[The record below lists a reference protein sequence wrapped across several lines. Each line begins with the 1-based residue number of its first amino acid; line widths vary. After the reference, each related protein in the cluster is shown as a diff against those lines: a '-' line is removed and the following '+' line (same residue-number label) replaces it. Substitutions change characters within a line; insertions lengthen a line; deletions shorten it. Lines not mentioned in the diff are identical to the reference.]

1 MKVLKRFNKK
11 IYCLSCVFEINSVL
25 LQTEISSKIVK
36 GGFTVLLES
45 EFLELILMRKICI
58 YIASYL
64 YNIFPL
70 EKLIKQ

>member
-45 EFLELILMRKICI
+45 EFLELMLKYPEVLLNIELKDLIC
-58 YIASYL
+58 L
-64 YNIFPL
+64 T
-70 EKLIKQ
+70 KW